1 MVILFFIGLV
11 SKINYIEFNK
21 NIPGGIEVNTK
32 KLTRSGLLIAL
43 GIIIPYFFHIFGISG
58 RIFLPMHFSPL
69 LGGFLVGPLY
79 GAVIGAVLPV
89 LNSMISGLPQMPVLA
104 FMVFELAVFG
114 LVAGILYKRMNLFI
128 SLIIS
133 MFIGRI
139 VYFIFFALFIEFTN
153 PILYIFGGIASSL
166 PGVIG
171 QLLLIPAIVTVLES
185 KYGKI

>member
-1 MVILFFIGLV
+1 MKTYNRGDIL
-11 SKINYIEFNK
+11 
-21 NIPGGIEVNTK
+21 NTK

-58 RIFLPMHFSPL
+58 KIFLPMHFSPL
-69 LGGFLVGPLY
+69 LGGFLVGPFY

-89 LNSMISGLPQMPVLA
+89 LNSMISGIPQMPIMI
-104 FMVFELAVFG
+104 FMVIELAVFG
-114 LVAGILYKRMNLFI
+114 LVAGFLYKHFNIFL

-133 MFIGRI
+133 MLVGRI
-139 VYFIFFALFIEFTN
+139 VYFILFALFIEFTN
-153 PILYIFGGIASSL
+153 PFVYIFGGIASSF

-171 QLLLIPAIVTVLES
+171 QLLLIPAIVTILES

>member
-1 MVILFFIGLV
+1 M
-11 SKINYIEFNK
+11 
-21 NIPGGIEVNTK
+21 NTK

-58 RIFLPMHFSPL
+58 RIFLPMHFPPL

-79 GAVIGAVLPV
+79 GAIIGAVLPV
-89 LNSMISGLPQMPVLA
+89 LNSMISGIPQMPTMA
-104 FMVFELAVFG
+104 FMVVELAVFG
-114 LVAGILYKRMNLFI
+114 LVAGMLYRKFNLFI

-133 MFIGRI
+133 MLVGRI
-139 VYFIFFALFIEFTN
+139 IYFILFALFIEFTN
-153 PILYIFGGIASSL
+153 PLVYIFSGIASSL